1 MWVLGAA
8 RKVEIKLSGHLE
20 FGIAALAKL
29 AQPMSLRLVRSLANE
44 FTMLSSRQAGGL
56 AGKNQREMEGN
67 KNTRMRNLRHMFMG
81 GKSFFQAPK

>member
-29 AQPMSLRLVRSLANE
+29 AQPMSLRLGPSLANE

-56 AGKNQREMEGN
+56 AGKKREMEGN
-67 KNTRMRNLRHMFMG
+67 KNTRMRNLRHMFME